1 MINRYI
7 YNSIKRELNQQNP
20 KVVAIY
26 GPRQVGK
33 TQLAKMLLVG
43 RDKVLIVNAEDVRFN
58 SVFSSQNLETMMNLI
73 EDHETIFIDE
83 AQQIQNVGINLKILH
98 DAKPNLKIIVTGSS
112 SFEIANKIQE
122 PLTGR
127 VKNFFLFPLCMK
139 ELNEFNSGFQL
150 KERRNEFLIFGLYP
164 EIYTTPNKLDKIDH
178 LLHLGSSYLYKD
190 IFQLTNIK
198 YNDKIVK
205 LTQLLALQIG
215 SILSINK
222 LANALNI
229 SHETVENYIDLLEK
243 SFVIFRLSAFSRN
256 KVKEIS
262 KSDKFYFYDLGIRNA
277 IINNFT
283 GPDSRTDLGMMWE
296 NFVIAERMKKLAY
309 ERVHKQ
315 RYFWRTYNG
324 SEIDYIEEQNGI
336 LEAFEI
342 KYSNKIKKVPVA
354 WSKEYGDKYNTIN
367 FENWF
372 DWVL

>member
-1 MINRYI
+1 LISRYL
-7 YNSIKRELNQQNP
+7 YNNIKRELDQLNP
-20 KVVAIY
+20 KVIAIY

-33 TQLAKMLLVG
+33 TQLAKMLLEG
-43 RDKVLIVNAEDVRFN
+43 RDKVLIVNAEDIRFN
-58 SVFSSQNLETMMNLI
+58 SVFSSQNLATMMNLI

-127 VKNFFLFPLCMK
+127 VKNFFLFPLWLK
-139 ELNEFNSGFQL
+139 ELKEFNSGFQL
-150 KERRNEFLIFGLYP
+150 KERINEFLIFGLYP
-164 EIYTTPNKLDKIDH
+164 EIYTTPNKSDKIDH

-296 NFVIAERMKKLAY
+296 NFVIAERMKKLEY
-309 ERVHKQ
+309 ERVHKK

-324 SEIDYIEEQNGI
+324 SEIDYVEEQNGI

-342 KYSNKIKKVPVA
+342 KYSNKKRKVPVA
-354 WSKEYGDKYNTIN
+354 WSKEYGDKYSTIN

>member
-1 MINRYI
+1 
-7 YNSIKRELNQQNP
+7 
-20 KVVAIY
+20 
-26 GPRQVGK
+26 VGK
-33 TQLAKMLLVG
+33 TQLAKMLLEG
-43 RDKVLIVNAEDVRFN
+43 RDKVLIVNAEDIRFN
-58 SVFSSQNLETMMNLI
+58 SVFSSQNLATMMNLI

-127 VKNFFLFPLCMK
+127 VKNFFLFPLWLK
-139 ELNEFNSGFQL
+139 ELKEFNSGFQL
-150 KERRNEFLIFGLYP
+150 KERINEFLIFGLYP
-164 EIYTTPNKLDKIDH
+164 EIYTTPNKSDKIDH

-296 NFVIAERMKKLAY
+296 NFVIAERMKKLEY
-309 ERVHKQ
+309 ERVHKK

-324 SEIDYIEEQNGI
+324 SEIDYVEEQNGI

-342 KYSNKIKKVPVA
+342 KYSNKKRKVPVA
-354 WSKEYGDKYNTIN
+354 WSKEYGDKYSTIN

>member
-1 MINRYI
+1 MISRYI
-7 YNSIKRELNQQNP
+7 YNNIERELSQHNP

-33 TQLAKMLLVG
+33 TQLAKMLLEG

-83 AQQIQNVGINLKILH
+83 AQSIQNIGINLKILH

-139 ELNEFNSGFQL
+139 ELKEFNSGFQL
-150 KERRNEFLIFGLYP
+150 KERRNEFPIFGLYP
-164 EIYTTPNKLDKIDH
+164 EIYTTPNKSDKVDH

-205 LTQLLALQIG
+205 LSQLLALQIG

-262 KSDKFYFYDLGIRNA
+262 KSDKYYFYDLGIRNA

-296 NFVIAERMKKLAY
+296 NFVIAERMKKLEY

-324 SEIDYIEEQNGI
+324 SEIDYIEEQDGI
-336 LEAFEI
+336 MEAYEI
-342 KYSNKIKKVPVA
+342 KYSNKLRKIPIA
-354 WSKEYGDKYNTIN
+354 WSKEYGNNYKTIN
-367 FENWF
+367 FENWLE
-372 DWVL
+372 WVL